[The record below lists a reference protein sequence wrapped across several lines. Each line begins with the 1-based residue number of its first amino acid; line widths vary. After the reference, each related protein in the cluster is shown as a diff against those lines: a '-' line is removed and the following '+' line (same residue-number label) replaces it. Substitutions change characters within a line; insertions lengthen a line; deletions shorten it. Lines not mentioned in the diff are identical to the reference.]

1 MGSSHRNERGTILI
15 LMALLLLVMLGFL
28 ALGTEAGRWYLVRAE
43 LSKSVDAAA
52 LAGARNLANPYVDPT
67 VLAREFGVENFPA
80 GAHGSGTDGGAASFS
95 AQLIDTDRLTVSGQ
109 ASAIPVLPKI
119 VGFDAVA
126 VSSGAQAQKREAE
139 IMMILDRS
147 GSMGMSAPG
156 GHTAI
161 SDLRTAAKS
170 FVGFFA
176 ATQDRDKVGMVSFST
191 TARLDRALG
200 TNFVSSMTTAINAM
214 QAEGYTDTEDAV
226 DMADGNGGFTDQTG
240 LPGERH
246 VQQFAV
252 FFSDGM
258 PTAFHD
264 QFMVNGVTY
273 NAIVRA
279 STNFVGGCAGFG
291 DNMRL
296 VNALNGQE
304 LSVVAVPTGDG
315 KPLAMSACG
324 RTTTRWYAFDSYP
337 VPGYAPTACSIPA
350 TALDNYFC
358 TEAKRRAVAHAAE
371 LKAKGVV
378 VFVIGLGNVD
388 KTFLGQV
395 ATSSQFVY
403 YTPDSSQLQSLFQQ
417 VAQQIQ
423 LRLVM

>member
-1 MGSSHRNERGTILI
+1 MGASIRNERGSIIILMTVFLLI
-15 LMALLLLVMLGFL
+15 LLGFV

-52 LAGARNLANPYVDPT
+52 LAGARNLANPHVDPA

-80 GAHGSGTDGGAASFS
+80 GSHGSGTNGGAASFS
-95 AQLIDTDRLTVSGQ
+95 AQFIDTDRLNVDGQ
-109 ASAIPVLPKI
+109 ATAIPVFNGL
-119 VGFDAVA
+119 VGFDG
-126 VSSGAQAQKREAE
+126 VSVNSSAQAQKREAE

-200 TNFVSSMTTAINAM
+200 TNFVTSMTNAINAM

-226 DMADGNGGFTDQTG
+226 DMADGTGGFTDQTG

-273 NAIVRA
+273 DAIVRA
-279 STNFVGGCAGFG
+279 STNSVGGCAGFG

-296 VNALNGQE
+296 VNALTGQE
-304 LSVVAVPTGDG
+304 LAVYAVPTGDG

-324 RTTTRWYAFDSYP
+324 RTTTRWFAFDSVP

-358 TEAKRRAVAHAAE
+358 GESKRRAIAHAAE
-371 LKAKGVV
+371 LKAKGVI

-388 KTFLGQV
+388 RTFLGQM
-395 ATSSQFVY
+395 ATSAQFVY
-403 YTPDSSQLQSLFQQ
+403 YTPDSSQLLSLFQQ